1 MVCSRRP
8 RGDCGLLGER
18 WSNPEAQ
25 SGTPTTPLLGESH
38 GQSSVN
44 KSTPYQHCQPGGKQR
59 AVSSSL
65 LISVGDLWTCLAF
78 LFLYVTIKYCL
89 SAQLIPKA
97 KGKSVCPHIICKLS
111 PSLRTDLF
119 TGRKS
124 VLYYSAVTPP
134 RLSSLFNV
142 MPAHSYCSVLGL
154 HTLFLGGGTRED
166 RNIFVVIITF
176 SEGKA
181 FILMVEE
188 RLGEYNKAL
197 KLSNLTLITL

>member
-1 MVCSRRP
+1 MHTADSVSEWCAQGDPGVTVDCWVRDGVTPKPSLAPPQPPLP
-8 RGDCGLLGER
+8 R
-18 WSNPEAQ
+18 
-25 SGTPTTPLLGESH
+25 ESH

-44 KSTPYQHCQPGGKQR
+44 KSTPDQHCQPGGKQR

-78 LFLYVTIKYCL
+78 LFLYVMIKYCL

-142 MPAHSYCSVLGL
+142 MPARSYCSVLGL
-154 HTLFLGGGTRED
+154 HTLFLGGVGQGR
-166 RNIFVVIITF
+166 I
-176 SEGKA
+176 GA
-181 FILMVEE
+181 YLW
-188 RLGEYNKAL
+188 
-197 KLSNLTLITL
+197 

>member
-1 MVCSRRP
+1 MESVSEWCAQ
-8 RGDCGLLGER
+8 GDPAVTVDCWVRDGVTLKPSLAPPQQPP
-18 WSNPEAQ
+18 SP
-25 SGTPTTPLLGESH
+25 SESH

-44 KSTPYQHCQPGGKQR
+44 KSTPDQQCQPGGKQR

-65 LISVGDLWTCLAF
+65 FISVGDLWTCLAS
-78 LFLYVTIKYCL
+78 LFLYVMIKYCV

-97 KGKSVCPHIICKLS
+97 KGKSLCPHIICKLS

-142 MPAHSYCSVLGL
+142 MPSHSYCSVLGL
-154 HTLFLGGGTRED
+154 HFSFLRGGTGED
-166 RNIFVVIITF
+166 RNIF
-176 SEGKA
+176 EW
-181 FILMVEE
+181 
-188 RLGEYNKAL
+188 
-197 KLSNLTLITL
+197 